1 MAIPQASGDWFPNRL
16 AEQAEMFQ
24 NIKNKIGG
32 YTAILPITAGQTTA
46 IVALCNEFSIVYNYV
61 LQARATTEA
70 LVEWRDII
78 FRGSPV
84 GGAAPAPPTYPV
96 YSPLVGSTIGIFTAF
111 RDLIEIIKAAP
122 GYTRAIGEDLMIVA
136 VKPESLAPGEV
147 TPDLKIKS
155 AGGSSLQISGSL
167 QGLDAMRV
175 EYIKD
180 GTSIWHI
187 AAFLTNLPAEIT
199 IPLTTPGQ
207 PETGR
212 IRAVLI
218 KKNEEFG
225 NFSPEYP
232 VTLS

>member
-1 MAIPQASGDWFPNRL
+1 MATPIQSNDWFPSRL
-16 AEQAEMFQ
+16 ADQAEMFQ
-24 NIKNKIGG
+24 NVKNKIGG
-32 YTAILPITAGQTTA
+32 YTSTLPITAAQTAA

-61 LQARATTEA
+61 LQARATTEG

-84 GGAAPAPPTYPV
+84 GGAAPAPPTYPT

-111 RDLIEIIKAAP
+111 RDLVEIIKAAP

-136 VKPESLAPGEV
+136 VKPDSLVPGEI
-147 TPDLKIKS
+147 TPELKVKLE
-155 AGGSSLQISGSL
+155 GGNHVSIAGSL

-180 GTSIWHI
+180 GTSTWHI
-187 AAFLTNLPAEIT
+187 AAFLTSLPAEIT
-199 IPLTTPGQ
+199 IPLASAGT

>member
-1 MAIPQASGDWFPNRL
+1 
-16 AEQAEMFQ
+16 MFI
-24 NIKNKIGG
+24 NVKSKIGG
-32 YTAILPITAGQTTA
+32 YTAILPITAAQTTA
-46 IVALCNEFSIVYNYV
+46 ITLICNEFANVYNYV
-61 LQARATTEA
+61 LQARATTES

-78 FRGSPV
+78 LKGTPV
-84 GGAAPAPPTYPV
+84 GAAAPAPPAYPV
-96 YSPLVGSTIGIFTAF
+96 YLALGGSTIGIFTAF
-111 RDLIEIIKAAP
+111 RDYVDLIKASP

-136 VKPESLAPGEV
+136 VKPEGRVEGEV
-147 TPDLKIKS
+147 TPELKIKS
-155 AGGSSLQISGSL
+155 TGGHTLQIAGSL

-180 GTSIWHI
+180 GTSVWHI
-187 AAFLTNLPAEIT
+187 AAFLTSLPAEIS
-199 IPLTTPGQ
+199 IALATPGQ

>member
-1 MAIPQASGDWFPNRL
+1 
-16 AEQAEMFQ
+16 
-24 NIKNKIGG
+24 
-32 YTAILPITAGQTTA
+32 
-46 IVALCNEFSIVYNYV
+46 
-61 LQARATTEA
+61 
-70 LVEWRDII
+70 DII
-78 FRGSPV
+78 LRGSPT
-84 GGAAPAPPTYPV
+84 GGAAPAPPTFPAYAPIA
-96 YSPLVGSTIGIFTAF
+96 GSTIGIITAF
-111 RDLIEIIKAAP
+111 RDFVDLIKASP

-136 VKPESLAPGEV
+136 VKPDALTEGEI
-147 TPDLKIKS
+147 TPALKIKPT
-155 AGGSSLQISGSL
+155 GGHTLEIAGSL

-180 GTSIWHI
+180 GTSTWHI
-187 AAFLTNLPAEIT
+187 AAFLTSLPGEIS
-199 IPLTTPGQ
+199 IALTTPGQ

>member
-32 YTAILPITAGQTTA
+32 YTTVLPITAAQTTQ
-46 IVALCNEFSIVYNYV
+46 ITTICNEFSAVYNYV
-61 LQARATTEA
+61 TQCRATTEA
-70 LVEWRDII
+70 LVEWRDLV
-78 FRGSPV
+78 FRG
-84 GGAAPAPPTYPV
+84 GTTGAAITSPPAFPIYGAV
-96 YSPLVGSTIGIFTAF
+96 LGSTRNIFTQF
-111 RDLIEIIKAAP
+111 RDLVDLIQASP

-136 VKPESLAPGEV
+136 VKPEGRGEGEI
-147 TPDLKIKS
+147 TPEHKIKLE
-155 AGGSSLQISGSL
+155 GGNKVAIVGSL

-180 GTSIWHI
+180 GTSTWHI
-187 AAFLTNLPAEIT
+187 TAFLTSLPAEIA
-199 IPLTTPGQ
+199 IPLTPPGQ